1 MNNSGFF
8 VFDEEDMKRMTE
20 MSPKEATH
28 RNVLQKS
35 KPFNF
40 DEDEKLTKENPM
52 VIPKIKG

>member
-28 RNVLQKS
+28 RNAL
-35 KPFNF
+35 
-40 DEDEKLTKENPM
+40 
-52 VIPKIKG
+52 